1 MTAPGTRYR
10 NTTGRTLYGI
20 FPPDAEVTVRD
31 DDLDEMVT
39 LEYDPNDGTH
49 VTNAVA
55 LAPGDVAANFEWVA
69 DPRPQ
74 DTEEDQTAALRRQVA
89 DLQQQLNAAR
99 GQSGGAVNG

>member
-31 DDLDEMVT
+31 DGLDEMVT

-49 VTNAVA
+49 SKFAATS
-55 LAPGDVAANFEWVA
+55 PGGTGAGRRGRE
-69 DPRPQ
+69 
-74 DTEEDQTAALRRQVA
+74 LRVGR
-89 DLQQQLNAAR
+89 
-99 GQSGGAVNG
+99 